1 MKKHFGLVIQDYLNH
16 PQSGVFKNVISILLL
31 PLSLLYFFLMIV
43 RRQFYEMRIFRSK
56 KLDHPVISV
65 GNLTTG
71 GTGKTPFEIYL
82 IKMMNEMNIRPL
94 ILSHGYGSKSPD
106 EMSMIAEQFPE
117 IPIAYGKNRLSSYK
131 KAAAEYEFDIVILD
145 DGFQH
150 LKIKRDLDIIILDA
164 HRPFGSGRLLPSG
177 NLREPKSILRYGDLI
192 VLNYKAEK
200 IDRKNHSSEMVR
212 NWEGL
217 SGGYKISGIDMLHGG
232 NRLDLSGLAANKCG
246 IITAIGDS
254 ESFRYLLE
262 KKEVKI
268 AKVFR
273 FRDHHEYTKEDLKLV
288 QESCLAESIEHL
300 FTTEKDA
307 VKLKTICFENPSV
320 YVIKIAF
327 RLEKGEDHLKQRIQA
342 LAKRQS

>member
-1 MKKHFGLVIQDYLNH
+1 LI
-16 PQSGVFKNVISILLL
+16 KNLISILLL

-82 IKMMNEMNIRPL
+82 IELMNKINIRPL

-106 EMSMIAEQFPE
+106 EMNMIAEQFPE
-117 IPIAYGKNRLSSYK
+117 IPIAYGKNRLSAYK

-150 LKIKRDLDIIILDA
+150 LKIRRNLDIIILDA
-164 HRPFGSGRLLPSG
+164 HRPLGSGRLLPSG
-177 NLREPKSILRYGDLI
+177 NLREPKSMLRYGDLI
-192 VLNYKAEK
+192 VLNYKAGK
-200 IDRKNHSSEMVR
+200 IEGENHKSEIVR
-212 NWEGL
+212 DWEGL
-217 SGGYKISGIDMLHGG
+217 SGGYEIGGIELLHNG
-232 NRLDLSGLAANKCG
+232 NRLELSDLATSKCG

-262 KKEVKI
+262 KQDVKI

-273 FRDHHEYTKEDLKLV
+273 FRDHYLYTEEDLKPV
-288 QESCLAESIEHL
+288 QGSCLAESIEYL
-300 FTTEKDA
+300 FTTEKDS

-342 LAKRQS
+342 LAKKQS